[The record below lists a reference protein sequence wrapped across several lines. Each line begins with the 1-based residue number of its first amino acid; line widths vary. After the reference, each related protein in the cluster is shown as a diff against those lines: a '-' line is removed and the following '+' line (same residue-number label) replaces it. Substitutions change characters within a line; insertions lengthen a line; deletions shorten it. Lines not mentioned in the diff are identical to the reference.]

1 MLAAEAEAG
10 LARAGAELFGRV
22 FAGADGAGIW
32 ALARDRL
39 GEVRVEVDA
48 DPVRGRGWRGS
59 CCVIRGED
67 AAVALGGV
75 AAAAVIGAF
84 AGDSAGGDAVGP
96 AGFAVD
102 LPGQAIPACGV
113 GEDLV

>member
-1 MLAAEAEAG
+1 MFSGSDA
-10 LARAGAELFGRV
+10 
-22 FAGADGAGIW
+22 AGIW
-32 ALARDRL
+32 ERPRDRL
-39 GEVRVEVDA
+39 AEVRVEVEVDA
-48 DPVRGRGWRGS
+48 DPGAGPGLAWELLRDPGR
-59 CCVIRGED
+59 D
-67 AAVALGGV
+67 AALALGGV